1 MIPIILDEN
10 GDVKTPKAVWVCGE
24 NSVAVKVWEDGV
36 IVDEKGYATYLDSMQ
51 KRELAMAIV
60 KSTLEALKP

>member
-10 GDVKTPKAVWVCGE
+10 GNAKKPKAVWIGGE
-24 NSVAVKVWEDGV
+24 NSEAVKVWEDGV

-51 KRELAMAIV
+51 KRDLAMAIV
-60 KSTLEALKP
+60 KSTLEALKQ